1 MIQEYNKF
9 ELKNK
14 YILIVGFAI
23 LIFLVWYFFLRYYI
37 SYDFLVK
44 NHDML
49 LLWRDNNYNF
59 TVISFVV
66 IYILIVSLS
75 LPGASLMS
83 LTGGFLF
90 STFPG
95 VLFNVFGAVIGAIF
109 IFSAAKT
116 FMGDFLLAKIKSK
129 YTEDNLLIKMQNEI
143 KENEFSYLMILRL
156 VPVIPFFIANLA
168 PAFLGVKLRIF
179 ALTTT
184 IGILPGTIIY
194 TSFGAGLSAIFKNNK
209 TPNLDIFSNP
219 NILISSIGLIFLA
232 LLPIFLKKM
241 KKVN

>member
-116 FMGDFLLAKIKSK
+116 FMGDFLLAC
-129 YTEDNLLIKMQNEI
+129 LL
-143 KENEFSYLMILRL
+143 
-156 VPVIPFFIANLA
+156 
-168 PAFLGVKLRIF
+168 
-179 ALTTT
+179 
-184 IGILPGTIIY
+184 Y
-194 TSFGAGLSAIFKNNK
+194 TSPSPRDRG
-209 TPNLDIFSNP
+209 
-219 NILISSIGLIFLA
+219 
-232 LLPIFLKKM
+232 
-241 KKVN
+241 

>member
-219 NILISSIGLIFLA
+219 NILISSIGLFFLA

>member
-95 VLFNVFGAVIGAIF
+95 VPTLSDPGSLLVKKCVEKEISIYPIPGPSSITASASISGFEDQFLFYG
-109 IFSAAKT
+109 
-116 FMGDFLLAKIKSK
+116 FLPKKEKELEKS
-129 YTEDNLLIKMQNEI
+129 L
-143 KENEFSYLMILRL
+143 SYLKNLKFSI
-156 VPVIPFFIANLA
+156 IFFI
-168 PAFLGVKLRIF
+168 
-179 ALTTT
+179 
-184 IGILPGTIIY
+184 PGLKVNFY
-194 TSFGAGLSAIFKNNK
+194 
-209 TPNLDIFSNP
+209 
-219 NILISSIGLIFLA
+219 
-232 LLPIFLKKM
+232 LKKF
-241 KKVN
+241 KEFFIERDILLLFHQKIHETFYINH

>member
-66 IYILIVSLS
+66 I
-75 LPGASLMS
+75 
-83 LTGGFLF
+83 F
-90 STFPG
+90 
-95 VLFNVFGAVIGAIF
+95 
-109 IFSAAKT
+109 
-116 FMGDFLLAKIKSK
+116 
-129 YTEDNLLIKMQNEI
+129 
-143 KENEFSYLMILRL
+143 R
-156 VPVIPFFIANLA
+156 
-168 PAFLGVKLRIF
+168 
-179 ALTTT
+179 
-184 IGILPGTIIY
+184 
-194 TSFGAGLSAIFKNNK
+194 
-209 TPNLDIFSNP
+209 
-219 NILISSIGLIFLA
+219 SSIR
-232 LLPIFLKKM
+232 
-241 KKVN
+241 N

>member
-116 FMGDFLLAKIKSK
+116 FMGDFLLAKIKRK
-129 YTEDNLLIKMQNEI
+129 
-143 KENEFSYLMILRL
+143 
-156 VPVIPFFIANLA
+156 
-168 PAFLGVKLRIF
+168 
-179 ALTTT
+179 
-184 IGILPGTIIY
+184 
-194 TSFGAGLSAIFKNNK
+194 
-209 TPNLDIFSNP
+209 
-219 NILISSIGLIFLA
+219 
-232 LLPIFLKKM
+232 
-241 KKVN
+241 